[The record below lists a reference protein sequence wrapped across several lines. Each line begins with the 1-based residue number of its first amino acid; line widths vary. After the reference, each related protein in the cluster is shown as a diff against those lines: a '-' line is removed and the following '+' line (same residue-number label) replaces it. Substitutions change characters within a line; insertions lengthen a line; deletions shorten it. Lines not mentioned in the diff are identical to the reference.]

1 MGDTEKFEHFVIS
14 RRADGSLW
22 ELGRGA
28 MGVTYKAFDTNLR
41 ADVALKVINSH
52 YLNSETIRQRF
63 LREARAAASLR
74 HPNVAT
80 VFHLGNSE
88 GEFYY
93 AMEYVE
99 GETVERRVQ
108 REGPLPSD
116 LALRVARQV
125 SRALIAADRQ
135 KLVHRDIKP
144 SNIMLVVD
152 EDEDHLLVKVIDFG
166 LAKSLVA
173 AVDQSVTVSM
183 GGFVGTPHFASPE
196 QLEEKEIDIRSDI
209 YALGATLWYMLAGRP
224 PFQGSMASVISQHLN
239 QPLSSDVLVK
249 FHPRIAALQEKM
261 LAKHPEDR
269 FQSPSDLKRELDDIL
284 SDLKGQSPTLA
295 PIRPPAAESNHP
307 AGAPTVA
314 GTSTS
319 GFATGQLI
327 RNRYQIIGQSPFDKN
342 LFKAKDLHSN
352 RVVALRPIPL
362 AIRYE
367 AARLD
372 FLRQEIERLR
382 TIHHP
387 NLLEVLGLEAYD
399 RGLFI
404 VSEWIK
410 GFSLQDLLRVRR
422 ELAWEET
429 LRITKPLAK
438 VLDFGADRKL
448 WAGRVSLRKIFVE
461 IPHLTEESVETQRK
475 PVSSWPPFIVKVDA
489 LSLGQTLPDF
499 LAEPTQTIVDTG
511 GFDFPANHVQQL
523 AWVIYEMLG
532 GVKQTS
538 SSGSATPRLNPV
550 PNLSEPG
557 NATLRL
563 GATEP
568 ARFMTAGDFL
578 AELEAAEIHNQ
589 PSVISPMVISQV
601 AASEQATVPRSI
613 PEPTPIGEPI
623 EDTQPKTSP
632 VLLRMLLTGV
642 GLFLVCAIGAVIG
655 ANFFIHKTES
665 PPAVSQMGSVT
676 LTSKPE
682 GATVKWNGEEIGKTP
697 LASYPLPKGKHILE
711 LSLAG
716 YQTRPIELEINQ
728 GSLNNLGL
736 VPLVHEVGQLSIKS
750 DPGTLA
756 FEIVD
761 SAQKSTSGNTP
772 MTVDNL
778 PTGKYTVRIKR
789 SGWPDFVQEIDLQ
802 PNAMIAVEHTFK
814 GVGVTL
820 KSDPAGATIF
830 MGNSELGKTPLT
842 VDLPPEPVELVSRI
856 GALAP
861 VKREIVPDPN
871 GTSVVEFKHEYG
883 VISLASD
890 RAGTEVT
897 IGGIDLGKLP
907 IEGILPPGRHQ
918 VVFRAPGFPDQ
929 TRVADI
935 KVGERSVMQVNF
947 GTVGGAA
954 AKLSDSQTESK
965 QAASQGISGQN
976 HPRTSRPVEKPVYRT
991 KEDYD
996 RAKDAAY
1003 DRFDAEWEAR
1013 KNALQREKDY
1023 YDYQADRSDDA
1034 VKEKWKMKKEEVDR
1048 RLDQLDDQKDA
1059 AKDALKRQWND
1070 D

>member
-1 MGDTEKFEHFVIS
+1 MGDTDRFEHFVIA
-14 RRADGSLW
+14 RRTDGSLW

-52 YLNSETIRQRF
+52 FLNSETIRQRF

-116 LALRVARQV
+116 LALRVSRQV

-209 YALGATLWYMLAGRP
+209 YSLGATLWYMLAGRP
-224 PFQGSMASVISQHLN
+224 PFQGSMASVINQHLN
-239 QPLSSDVLVK
+239 QPLPSDILVK
-249 FHPRIAALQEKM
+249 FHPRVAALLEKM
-261 LAKHPEDR
+261 LAKDSEGR

-295 PIRPPAAESNHP
+295 PFRPSAAAPGHA
-307 AGAPTVA
+307 AGAATVG

-319 GFATGQLI
+319 GFATGQMI
-327 RNRYQIIGQSPFDKN
+327 RNRYQIIGQSSFDKN

-367 AARLD
+367 TARLD

-387 NLLEVLGLEAYD
+387 NLLEVLGLETYD
-399 RGLFI
+399 RGLFV

-410 GFSLQDLLRVRR
+410 GFSLQELLRARR
-422 ELAWEET
+422 AIGWEET
-429 LRITKPLAK
+429 LRIAKPLAK
-438 VLDFGADRKL
+438 VLDFAAERKL
-448 WAGRVSLRKIFVE
+448 LAGRVSLQKIFVE
-461 IPHLTEESVETQRK
+461 IPHLAEEVFETQRA

-489 LSLGQTLPDF
+489 LSLGQTLSEF

-523 AWVIYEMLG
+523 AWAIYELLG
-532 GVKQTS
+532 GVKPAS
-538 SSGSATPRLNPV
+538 SAGSAAPRLNPV

-557 NATLRL
+557 NTILRL

-568 ARFMTAGDFL
+568 TRFATAGEFL
-578 AELEAAEIHNQ
+578 GELDAAEVHNQ
-589 PSVISPMVISQV
+589 PLVVPPLAIRQ
-601 AASEQATVPRSI
+601 AAGSEPPATLRSIQATPAV
-613 PEPTPIGEPI
+613 GDPI
-623 EDTQPKTSP
+623 EDNQPKTSP
-632 VLLRMLLTGV
+632 VLLRILLTGV

-655 ANFFIHKTES
+655 VNFFVHKTES
-665 PPAVSQMGSVT
+665 PPSVSKMGSVT

-682 GATVKWNGEEIGKTP
+682 GATVMLNGREIGKTP
-697 LASYPLPKGKHILE
+697 LASYSLAKGKYVLQ
-711 LSLAG
+711 LSLPG
-716 YQTRPIELEINQ
+716 YQARPLEVEINQ
-728 GSLNNLGL
+728 GSLNNLGV
-736 VPLVHEVGQLSIKS
+736 VPLVHDVGQLSIRS
-750 DPGTLA
+750 EPATLA
-756 FEIVD
+756 FEIAD
-761 SAQKSTSGNTP
+761 SDQKTTFGNTP
-772 MTVDNL
+772 MTVDNM
-778 PTGKYTVRIKR
+778 PAGKYSVRIKR
-789 SGWPDFVQEIDLQ
+789 SGWADFVQEIDLQ
-802 PNAMIAVEHTFK
+802 PNAVAVVEHTFK
-814 GVGVTL
+814 GVAVTL
-820 KSDPAGATIF
+820 KSDPSGATIF
-830 MGNSELGKTPLT
+830 KGDSELGTTPLT
-842 VDLPPEPVELVSRI
+842 VDLPPEPVELVSKI

-861 VKREIVPDPN
+861 VKREVVPDPD

-883 VISLASD
+883 LISLASD
-890 RAGTEVT
+890 RPDSEVA
-897 IGGIDLGKLP
+897 ISGINLGKLP
-907 IEGILPPGRHQ
+907 IEGILPPGEHQ
-918 VVFRAPGFPDQ
+918 VVFRAPGLPDQ

-935 KVGERSVMQVNF
+935 RVGQRIVMQVNF
-947 GTVGGAA
+947 TTVGGVAA
-954 AKLSDSQTESK
+954 ALSPGQTQSKRSSSQVTP
-965 QAASQGISGQN
+965 GQN
-976 HPRTSRPVEKPVYRT
+976 RSRTQERPTYRS

-996 RAKDAAY
+996 RAKEAAF
-1003 DRFDAEWEAR
+1003 DRFDAQWEAR
-1013 KNALQREKDY
+1013 KNALKREKDY
-1023 YDYQADRSDDA
+1023 YDNQADNSEGA
-1034 VKEKWKMKKEEVDR
+1034 AKEKWKRKKDEVDR

-1059 AKDALKRQWND
+1059 AKDSLKRQWND
-1070 D
+1070 

>member
-1 MGDTEKFEHFVIS
+1 MGDTDKFDHFVIA
-14 RRADGSLW
+14 RRPDGSLW

-41 ADVALKVINSH
+41 ADVALKIINSH
-52 YLNSETIRQRF
+52 YLNSETARQRF

-108 REGPLPSD
+108 REGPLPSE
-116 LALRVARQV
+116 LALRVTRQV

-135 KLVHRDIKP
+135 KLIHRDIKP

-209 YALGATLWYMLAGRP
+209 YSLGATLWFMLAGRP
-224 PFQGSMASVISQHLN
+224 PFQGSMASVINQHLS
-239 QPLSSDVLVK
+239 QQLPSDVLVK
-249 FHPRIAALQEKM
+249 LHPRIAILLEKM
-261 LAKHPEDR
+261 LAKRPEDR
-269 FQSPSDLKRELDDIL
+269 FQSPADLKRELDEIL
-284 SDLKGQSPTLA
+284 SDLKGHSPTLA
-295 PIRPPAAESNHP
+295 PIRTPATASNQP
-307 AGAPTVA
+307 SGAATVG

-327 RNRYQIIGQSPFDKN
+327 RSRYQILGQSPFDKN

-352 RVVALRPIPL
+352 GVVALRPLPL

-367 AARLD
+367 TARLD
-372 FLRQEIERLR
+372 YLRQEIERLR
-382 TIHHP
+382 SIHHP

-410 GFSLQDLLRVRR
+410 GFSLQELLRVRR

-429 LRITKPLAK
+429 LRIAKPLAK
-438 VLDFGADRKL
+438 VLDFAADRKL
-448 WAGRVSLRKIFVE
+448 LAGRVSLRKVFVE
-461 IPHLTEESVETQRK
+461 IPHVSEEAAEFQRTT
-475 PVSSWPPFIVKVDA
+475 VSSWPPFIVKVDA
-489 LSLGQTLPDF
+489 LSLGQTLPAF

-511 GFDFPANHVQQL
+511 GLNFPANHVQQL
-523 AWVIYEMLG
+523 GLVIYELLG
-532 GVKQTS
+532 GVKPAS
-538 SSGSATPRLNPV
+538 STGSAAPRLNPV
-550 PNLSEPG
+550 SNLSEPG
-557 NATLRL
+557 NAVLRL

-568 ARFMTAGDFL
+568 TRYATAGDFL
-578 AELEAAEIHNQ
+578 AELEAAEVHNQ
-589 PSVISPMVISQV
+589 PPVTPPIAIPQLTGGH
-601 AASEQATVPRSI
+601 ASFSRSI
-613 PEPTPIGEPI
+613 PSAQPGGEPI
-623 EDTQPKTSP
+623 EDGQPKTSP

-655 ANFFIHKTES
+655 ANFFIRKPES
-665 PPAVSQMGSVT
+665 APVASQMGSVT
-676 LTSKPE
+676 VTSKPE
-682 GATVKWNGEEIGKTP
+682 GAAVKWNGQEIGKTP
-697 LASYPLPKGKHILE
+697 IASYPLPKGKYILE

-716 YQTRPIELEINQ
+716 YQTRPIEVEINQ
-728 GSLNNLGL
+728 GSLNNLGI
-736 VPLVHEVGQLSIKS
+736 VPLVHDVGQLSIKS
-750 DPGTLA
+750 EPASLA
-756 FEIVD
+756 FQIVD
-761 SAQKSTSGNTP
+761 TAQKTTFGNTP

-789 SGWPDFVQEIDLQ
+789 SGWPDCVQEIDLQ
-802 PNAMIAVEHTFK
+802 PNALVVVEHTFK
-814 GVGVTL
+814 GVSVTL

-830 MGNSELGKTPLT
+830 MGDSELGKTPLT

-861 VKREIVPDPN
+861 VKREIVPDPK
-871 GTSVVEFKHEYG
+871 GTSVIEFKHEYG
-883 VISLASD
+883 LISLSSD
-890 RAGTEVT
+890 RADSEVS
-897 IGGIDLGKLP
+897 IGGVSLGKLP
-907 IEGILPPGRHQ
+907 IEGILPPGQHQ
-918 VVFRAPGFPDQ
+918 VVVRAPGVPDQ
-929 TRVADI
+929 MRTADI

-947 GTVGGAA
+947 NSVGSTAA
-954 AKLSDSQTESK
+954 ALASK
-965 QAASQGISGQN
+965 RAEPERSAAQSMPGPSR
-976 HPRTSRPVEKPVYRT
+976 PRTPRPQEKPTYRT
-991 KEDYD
+991 KEDYE

-1013 KNALQREKDY
+1013 KNALKREKDY
-1023 YDYQADRSDDA
+1023 YDYQADHSEGA
-1034 VKEKWKMKKEEVDR
+1034 AKEKWKMKKDEADR

-1059 AKDALKRQWND
+1059 AKEALKRQWND
-1070 D
+1070 

>member
-1 MGDTEKFEHFVIS
+1 MGDTDKFEHFVIT
-14 RRADGSLW
+14 RRPDGSLW

-52 YLNSETIRQRF
+52 YLNSETARQRF

-80 VFHLGNSE
+80 VFHLGNAE

-108 REGPLPSD
+108 REGPLPSE
-116 LALRVARQV
+116 LALRIARQV

-135 KLVHRDIKP
+135 KLIHRDIKP

-173 AVDQSVTVSM
+173 AVDQSVTMSM

-209 YALGATLWYMLAGRP
+209 YSLGATLWFMLAGRP
-224 PFQGSMASVISQHLN
+224 PFLGSMASVINQHLSQ
-239 QPLSSDVLVK
+239 QPPSDVLVK
-249 FHPRIAALQEKM
+249 LHPRIAALLEKM
-261 LAKHPEDR
+261 LAKRPEDR
-269 FQSPSDLKRELDDIL
+269 FQSPADLKRELDEIL

-295 PIRPPAAESNHP
+295 PIRTPAA
-307 AGAPTVA
+307 GANQPSGAATVG

-327 RNRYQIIGQSPFDKN
+327 RSRYQILGQSPFDKN

-352 RVVALRPIPL
+352 GVVALRPLPL

-367 AARLD
+367 TARLD
-372 FLRQEIERLR
+372 FLRQEVERLR

-410 GFSLQDLLRVRR
+410 GFSLQELLRVRR

-438 VLDFGADRKL
+438 VLDFAADRKL
-448 WAGRVSLRKIFVE
+448 LAGRVSLQKIFVE
-461 IPHLTEESVETQRK
+461 IPHLSEEAAEFQRT
-475 PVSSWPPFIVKVDA
+475 PVSNWPPFIVKVDA
-489 LSLGQTLPDF
+489 LSLGQTLPEF
-499 LAEPTQTIVDTG
+499 LAEPTQTIVDTS
-511 GFDFPANHVQQL
+511 GFNFPANHVQQL
-523 AWVIYEMLG
+523 GLVIYELLG
-532 GVKQTS
+532 GVKPAS
-538 SSGSATPRLNPV
+538 STASAAPRLNPV
-550 PNLSEPG
+550 SNLSEPG
-557 NATLRL
+557 NAILRL
-563 GATEP
+563 GTTEP
-568 ARFMTAGDFL
+568 TRFATAGDFL
-578 AELEAAEIHNQ
+578 AGLEAAEVQNQ
-589 PSVISPMVISQV
+589 APLTPPMAIPQPTGGDQ
-601 AASEQATVPRSI
+601 ASFPRSI
-613 PEPTPIGEPI
+613 PAAQPGGEPI
-623 EDTQPKTSP
+623 EDSQPKTSP

-655 ANFFIHKTES
+655 ANFFIHKPES
-665 PPAVSQMGSVT
+665 APVVPQTGSVT
-676 LTSKPE
+676 VTSKPE
-682 GATVKWNGEEIGKTP
+682 GATVKWNGQAIGKTP
-697 LASYPLPKGKHILE
+697 IASYPLPKGKYILE

-716 YQTRPIELEINQ
+716 YQTRPIEVEINP

-736 VPLVHEVGQLSIKS
+736 VPLVHDVGQLSIKS
-750 DPGTLA
+750 DPGALA
-756 FEIVD
+756 FQIVD
-761 SAQKSTSGNTP
+761 SEQKTTFGNTP

-789 SGWPDFVQEIDLQ
+789 SGWPDYVQEIDLQ
-802 PNAMIAVEHTFK
+802 PNALVVVEHNFK
-814 GVGVTL
+814 GVSVTL

-830 MGNSELGKTPLT
+830 MGDSELGKTPLT
-842 VDLPPEPVELVSRI
+842 VELPPEPVELVSRI
-856 GALAP
+856 GALKP

-871 GTSVVEFKHEYG
+871 GTSVIDFKHEYG
-883 VISLASD
+883 LISLASD
-890 RAGTEVT
+890 RADSEVS
-897 IGGIDLGKLP
+897 IGGVNLGKLP
-907 IEGILPPGRHQ
+907 IEGILPPGQHQ
-918 VVFRAPGFPDQ
+918 VVVRAPGAPDQ

-947 GTVGGAA
+947 NSVGSTAA
-954 AKLSDSQTESK
+954 ALAPK
-965 QAASQGISGQN
+965 QVEPERSAAQSTPAQSRART
-976 HPRTSRPVEKPVYRT
+976 PRPQEKPTYRT
-991 KEDYD
+991 KDEYD
-996 RAKDAAY
+996 HAKDAAY
-1003 DRFDAEWEAR
+1003 DRFDADWEAR
-1013 KNALQREKDY
+1013 KNALKREKDY
-1023 YDYQADRSDDA
+1023 YDYQADHSEGA
-1034 VKEKWKMKKEEVDR
+1034 TKEKWKTKKDEADR

-1059 AKDALKRQWND
+1059 AKQALKRQWND
-1070 D
+1070 